1 MTLPD
6 TPVRQ
11 SSASPAH
18 RPSAWARAGS
28 VWASRRI
35 LRILVIRDLKIRYSS
50 SVLGYVWTL
59 LDPLLLSLVY
69 WIVFGFIIAR
79 GSANEQPYLL
89 WLLTGILPFQWTSHV
104 LNDCGRLLGN
114 DAKLVT
120 SSSLPRE
127 IWPIRTVLSRFIEFF
142 FTLPITAAAWL
153 IYYAL
158 GYDVTITWWLLMVPV
173 AFVVQAIFNVG
184 LALMFAPMS
193 MLYPDFQRLVRVF
206 TTLYRYIS
214 PVLYGVVT
222 LELAL
227 QEKTDWPSWALFG
240 DQTWPKWMLTLF
252 ELNPLAGILDVYH
265 SVMFPD
271 NSLGVSLLPI
281 ATLLSVLI
289 LFLGWWVFRRLESRV
304 LKEM

>member
-11 SSASPAH
+11 SSATPAH
-18 RPSAWARAGS
+18 RPSAWSRACS
-28 VWASRRI
+28 LWANRRI

-69 WIVFGFIIAR
+69 WFVFGFIISR
-79 GSANEQPYLL
+79 GEANEQPYLL

-127 IWPIRTVLSRFIEFF
+127 IWPLRTVLSRFIEFL
-142 FTLPITAAAWL
+142 FTLPITAAAML
-153 IYYAL
+153 LY
-158 GYDVTITWWLLMVPV
+158 GKGPTVWLLMVPV
-173 AFVVQAIFNVG
+173 AFLVQGIFNVG
-184 LALMFAPMS
+184 LALMFAPLS
-193 MLYPDFQRLVRVF
+193 MLYPDVQRLIRVF
-206 TTLYRYIS
+206 TQLYRYIS
-214 PVLYGVVT
+214 PVLYGIVT
-222 LELAL
+222 LELVL
-227 QEKTDWPSWALFG
+227 KDPEKVWPDWMLFG
-240 DQTWPKWMLTLF
+240 DQTWPQWILTLF

-265 SVMFPD
+265 SVLFPD
-271 NSLGVSLLPI
+271 NSTGGSLLWI
-281 ATLLSVLI
+281 ATVGSLVTFI
-289 LFLGWWVFRRLESRV
+289 VGWWLFRRLESRV

>member
-1 MTLPD
+1 VD
-6 TPVRQ
+6 
-11 SSASPAH
+11 
-18 RPSAWARAGS
+18 
-28 VWASRRI
+28 
-35 LRILVIRDLKIRYSS
+35 
-50 SVLGYVWTL
+50 
-59 LDPLLLSLVY
+59 
-69 WIVFGFIIAR
+69 
-79 GSANEQPYLL
+79 EQPYLL

-142 FTLPITAAAWL
+142 FTLPITAAVWL
-153 IYYAL
+153 IYFAL

-173 AFVVQAIFNVG
+173 AFVVQGIFNTG

-227 QEKTDWPSWALFG
+227 QEKTDWPSWMLFG

-265 SVMFPD
+265 SVMFPL
-271 NSLGVSLLPI
+271 NSLGASLLPI
-281 ATLLSVLI
+281 ATILSVLI
-289 LFLGWWVFRRLESRV
+289 LCLGWWVFRRLESRV